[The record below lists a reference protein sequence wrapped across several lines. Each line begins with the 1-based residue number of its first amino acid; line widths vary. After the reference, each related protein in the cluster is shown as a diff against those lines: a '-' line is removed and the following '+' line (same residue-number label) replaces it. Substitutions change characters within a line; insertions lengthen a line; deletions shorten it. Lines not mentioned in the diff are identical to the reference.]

1 MTGTSDEAARDGSR
15 QRGKANRAHRDNHSL
30 PLRDGVATPAQLAAT
45 EQALG
50 ILLRTVQYSRT
61 SEDIRRAG
69 LAVRL
74 LLDLGRKPAQ
84 LAKLQRIHLTADHR
98 EPPSAWGLV
107 SWESAGKVQYGWW
120 LPAGI
125 HIDPGKGDGGETDRG
140 AIWLPVLE
148 RTRPWLSALGCLE
161 HGDMG
166 PLLGSSAAEIK
177 GDVERFR
184 AWARAM
190 LGPLGRALPT
200 TKRLSGALAEQLAWQ
215 PNGDRALANQ
225 VSGRDMKRSASRSYY
240 SSLSTPK
247 AARHYAK
254 AMPSPVSELSLVKRP
269 DAPDAIAMPAFAR
282 SAATRKHP
290 KGAPDTMRSMLDMV
304 GAKPDQRIRS
314 DIDKV
319 IDAHNSL
326 ITNVWILLG
335 LTMASR
341 SLTHWL
347 PGLERIEPRSGGL
360 VVLDKD
366 LAPDEAPG
374 KVSGQTPGARLGRGR
389 IVFLHSGAREMLAFY
404 IEHLDKL
411 SRRQDIDGKSR
422 ELIRQHVDGLKTDG
436 LLPFLE
442 LYRHEQAAT
451 IFARE
456 VPPLWIKARLA
467 DLAGAPENFG
477 RHVVRSGLLGQ
488 VQQTVIDA
496 LLGHFDEGTEP
507 WTNGSAFDPAAYRAF
522 VKAFFEAHFE
532 DVAGFLQ
539 PTKRKA
545 G

>member
-1 MTGTSDEAARDGSR
+1 MSGTSDEPGRDGSR

-45 EQALG
+45 EQALE
-50 ILLRTVQYSRT
+50 ILLRTVEYSRT
-61 SEDIRRAG
+61 TEDVRRAG

-74 LLDLGRKPAQ
+74 MLDLGRTPAQ
-84 LAKLQRIHLTADHR
+84 LATLQRIHLTADCR
-98 EPPSAWGLV
+98 EPPPAWGLV

-120 LPAGI
+120 LPAGV
-125 HIDPGKGDGGETDRG
+125 HIDPGRADGGEIDRG
-140 AIWLPVLE
+140 AIWLPVLK

-161 HGDMG
+161 HGDLRS
-166 PLLGSSAAEIK
+166 LLGRSAAEIK
-177 GDVERFR
+177 SDVERFR
-184 AWARAM
+184 AWARAL

-225 VSGRDMKRSASRSYY
+225 MSGRDMKRSASRSYY
-240 SSLSTPK
+240 SSLPTPK

-254 AMPSPVSELSLVKRP
+254 AMPNPVSELSLMQRPEGP
-269 DAPDAIAMPAFAR
+269 DAMALPAFALA
-282 SAATRKHP
+282 AATRKNP
-290 KGAPDTMRSMLDMV
+290 KGTTDTIRTIFDKV
-304 GAKPDQRIRS
+304 GAKPDQRVRS
-314 DIDKV
+314 EIDKV
-319 IDAHNSL
+319 IGAHNGL
-326 ITNVWILLG
+326 VTKVWVLLG
-335 LTMASR
+335 LAVASR
-341 SLTHWL
+341 SRIHWV
-347 PGLERIEPRSGGL
+347 PGLQRIEPRSGGL

-374 KVSGQTPGARLGRGR
+374 KVSGQTPGALLGRGR
-389 IVFLHSGAREMLAFY
+389 MVFLHPGVREMLAFY
-404 IEHLDKL
+404 IEHLGKL
-411 SRRQDIDGKSR
+411 SRRLDIDGESR
-422 ELIRQHVDGLKTDG
+422 ELILQHVDGLKTDG

-451 IFARE
+451 IFARGAQ
-456 VPPLWIKARLA
+456 PSWIKERLA
-467 DLAGAPENFG
+467 GVADTPENFG
-477 RHVVRSGLLGQ
+477 RHVLRSGLLGQ
-488 VQQTVIDA
+488 VPQTVIDA

-522 VKAFFEAHFE
+522 LKAFFEAHFE